1 MQFGNGR
8 NSTRLVLLA
17 PSSYDTEVS
26 VSPWDV
32 RIDPQM
38 HGSLMAELQR
48 LRGRVYLGDGA
59 IQATQVTRDGRHW
72 QPADERSWHV
82 LALSEGRVIGCARY
96 HEHPNTISFERLG
109 VRLSSL
115 GSCAEWRGRLKAAV
129 DSELAQ
135 ARRDDLNYVEAG
147 GWAIAQE
154 HRGSREGLRIALA
167 TYGLAQLLGGC
178 IGITTATA
186 RHGSADILCRLG
198 GNPLEAEGE
207 TLPVYFDAQYGC
219 DMEILRFDSR
229 LPAPRYRSWVNEL
242 RDYLWTSPIIAREPI
257 PGSWPAQLQQLDSV
271 IRRGLPVFDFLPVA
285 P

>member
-1 MQFGNGR
+1 MHVSNGR
-8 NSTRLVLLA
+8 NSTRLALLA
-17 PSSYDTEVS
+17 PSSYETEVS

-32 RIDPQM
+32 RVDPDT
-38 HGSLMAELQR
+38 HSSLMAELQR

-59 IQATQVTRDGRHW
+59 IQRTQVTSDGRHW
-72 QPADERSWHV
+72 QPVDEKSWHV

-96 HEHPNTISFERLG
+96 QEHPNTVSFERLG
-109 VRLSSL
+109 VRRSSL

-129 DSELAQ
+129 DSELGL
-135 ARRDDLNYVEAG
+135 ARREDLNYAEVG
-147 GWAIAQE
+147 GWAIAE
-154 HRGSREGLRIALA
+154 DYRGSREALRIALA

-186 RHGSADILCRLG
+186 RHGSAAILCRLG

-207 TLPVYFDAQYGC
+207 TLPVYFDPQYGC

-229 LPAPRYRSWVNEL
+229 MPAPKYRSWVNEL
-242 RDYLWTSPIIAREPI
+242 RDCLWTAPIIAREPI
-257 PGSWPAQLQQLDSV
+257 PNSWPAQLQQLDSV
-271 IRRGLPVFDFLPVA
+271 IRRGLPVFDYLPAA